1 MKPFDEY
8 VAQAEQAH
16 GHICAGQILGL
27 RMALY
32 GVRLLGLDDPAG
44 KDRKRLVTF
53 VEIDRCATDAITLVT
68 GCRVGK
74 RSLKFRDFGKVAATF
89 CDLGEDRAVRVVA
102 RESSKERARELYPE
116 IDDKNQQQ
124 MRAYRDMAD
133 EDLFEHQW
141 VRVRIAARGSA
152 RLQGAARPVPGLRRG
167 DQFPARGRR
176 RRPHAVPR
184 LRRRALLRAALML
197 RCYITDRSAIGGVEP
212 LIENL
217 GRVAASGVD
226 MIQIREKDL
235 SARELLALVRRAVK
249 IAAPHGTRILVN
261 GRPDLALAGQAHGV
275 QLPSASIAPAR
286 WRPAFPAPFL
296 FGVSCH
302 SLADVRQAEREGAD
316 FALFGPVFFTP
327 SKAAYGP
334 PLGLERLRE
343 AAASARI
350 PVYALGGITD
360 RNAADCIAAGAAG
373 IAAISLFQTR

>member
-1 MKPFDEY
+1 
-8 VAQAEQAH
+8 
-16 GHICAGQILGL
+16 
-27 RMALY
+27 
-32 GVRLLGLDDPAG
+32 
-44 KDRKRLVTF
+44 
-53 VEIDRCATDAITLVT
+53 
-68 GCRVGK
+68 
-74 RSLKFRDFGKVAATF
+74 
-89 CDLGEDRAVRVVA
+89 
-102 RESSKERARELYPE
+102 
-116 IDDKNQQQ
+116 
-124 MRAYRDMAD
+124 MR
-133 EDLFEHQW
+133 
-141 VRVRIAARGSA
+141 
-152 RLQGAARPVPGLRRG
+152 
-167 DQFPARGRR
+167 
-176 RRPHAVPR
+176 
-184 LRRRALLRAALML
+184 
-197 RCYITDRSAIGGVEP
+197 RCYITDRGAIGGVEP

-235 SARELLALVRRAVK
+235 SARDLLALVRRAVE

-261 GRPDLALAGQAHGV
+261 GRPDLALAGSAHGV

-286 WRPAFPAPFL
+286 WRTAFPAPFL

-360 RNAADCIAAGAAG
+360 RNAADCVAAGAAG
-373 IAAISLFQTR
+373 IAAVSLFQKPGTVSSITYFQVREIGD